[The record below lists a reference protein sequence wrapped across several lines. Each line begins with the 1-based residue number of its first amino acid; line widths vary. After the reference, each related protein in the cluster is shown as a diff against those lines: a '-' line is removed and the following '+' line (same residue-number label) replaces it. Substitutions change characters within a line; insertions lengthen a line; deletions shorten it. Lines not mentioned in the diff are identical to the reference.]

1 MRELDL
7 EQLKFDSNG
16 LIASIIQN
24 ESTGKV
30 LMLGYMS
37 RESIDLTLDTNL
49 VTFYSRSRSELW
61 VKGETS
67 GNTLELVSIS
77 MDCDSDALLVQVKP
91 AGPTCHT
98 GTESCFDKPGE

>member
-1 MRELDL
+1 MRDIDL

-16 LIASIIQN
+16 LIPSIVQN
-24 ESTGKV
+24 EASGKV

-37 RESIDLTLDTNL
+37 RESIGMTLKTNL

-67 GNTLELVSIS
+67 GNTLELVSIA
-77 MDCDSDALLVQVKP
+77 MDCDSDAILVKVKP

-98 GTESCFDKPGE
+98 GTESCFDEPED